1 MTLSVFNL
9 DGCMCRNLAMTCKY
23 NFAGKLHFAAS
34 IYERMLSFR
43 VPTSIQTYNTM
54 IRYRVFL
61 ALFWVLWPERNN
73 CICERERKET

>member
-1 MTLSVFNL
+1 MDACV
-9 DGCMCRNLAMTCKY
+9 RNLAMTCKY

-54 IRYRVFL
+54 IRYCVFL

-73 CICERERKET
+73 CI